1 MGWMDGLLLAFMGLS
16 FGHSTRM
23 RDCLRFIA
31 LSFLLYASPCRAA
44 AGPGYCPASA
54 KARSPTDL
62 DYRGS

>member
-1 MGWMDGLLLAFMGLS
+1 
-16 FGHSTRM
+16 M

-31 LSFLLYASPCRAA
+31 LWFLLYASPCRAA

-54 KARSPTDL
+54 KARNPADL